1 LAVIMAS
8 SRDYCYRSK
17 VWTAYRNA
25 AGGKKMR
32 DLYSDF
38 VELANDA
45 YRVLGYEDMRHNW
58 ISAYESETFEE
69 DILKLHNKLRPL
81 YVQLHAY
88 VRRKLKARYGED
100 KFPSSGH
107 IPAHILGDMWA
118 QDWSTLIE
126 DMRPYPNLS
135 TFDLTNEMIR
145 QNYTVLKMVQA
156 ADNFFQSLGLKAMPP
171 RFWEKSLFESPTDGR
186 QVACHAEAVDFR
198 NRRDYR
204 IRMCATVTMA
214 DLETIYHEMGHIQYF
229 LQYAHQPYLSRIS
242 PHTGFHEAVGDTI
255 ALSAMTPHNLY
266 SIGLLNQPFD
276 DPQSELNYLM
286 LMALRR
292 ISLIPPSFLVDQ
304 WRWKVFR
311 GEITKEN
318 YNKEW
323 WNFKCKYQ
331 GIYPPVTRL
340 SEDFD
345 AGSIYHISHNVNY
358 ISYFLSFV
366 LQFQFHKAL
375 CEAAG
380 FDGPLHRC
388 NIYNSTRAGTKLSEM
403 LRHGATQTWQK
414 SLRVLTGTNRMDAQP
429 LLDYF
434 EPLMEYLKNENLE
447 DIDWQPNCP
456 LNNN

>member
-1 LAVIMAS
+1 
-8 SRDYCYRSK
+8 
-17 VWTAYRNA
+17 
-25 AGGKKMR
+25 
-32 DLYSDF
+32 
-38 VELANDA
+38 
-45 YRVLGYEDMRHNW
+45 
-58 ISAYESETFEE
+58 
-69 DILKLHNKLRPL
+69 
-81 YVQLHAY
+81 
-88 VRRKLKARYGED
+88 
-100 KFPSSGH
+100 
-107 IPAHILGDMWA
+107 MWA

-171 RFWEKSLFESPTDGR
+171 RFWEKSLFENPSDGR

-198 NRRDYR
+198 NGRDYR

-242 PHTGFHEAVGDTI
+242 PHYGFHEAVGDTI
-255 ALSAMTPHNLY
+255 ALSAMTPHNMY

-276 DPQSELNYLM
+276 DP
-286 LMALRR
+286 R
-292 ISLIPPSFLVDQ
+292 
-304 WRWKVFR
+304 
-311 GEITKEN
+311 
-318 YNKEW
+318 
-323 WNFKCKYQ
+323 KCKYQ
-331 GIYPPVTRL
+331 GIYPPVTRT

-345 AGSIYHISHNVNY
+345 AGSIYHISHNVYY

-434 EPLMEYLKNENLE
+434 KPLMEYLKKENAE

-456 LNNN
+456 FNNN